1 MVSHNPQHQPAL
13 ARLETKSFNICL
25 AIIAVPGRFNPFSSP
40 REKKKVHWCLTL
52 KDELAGA
59 AVALR
64 GNSMAVTQLLFKR
77 ALWSGA
83 TGHSQPF
90 ALTKPHGWWGTDAF
104 TISFGFFF

>member
-1 MVSHNPQHQPAL
+1 M
-13 ARLETKSFNICL
+13 
-25 AIIAVPGRFNPFSSP
+25 
-40 REKKKVHWCLTL
+40 
-52 KDELAGA
+52 
-59 AVALR
+59 ALR

-104 TISFGFFF
+104 TIRFGVVFFRERAQTLTHELCIAGP